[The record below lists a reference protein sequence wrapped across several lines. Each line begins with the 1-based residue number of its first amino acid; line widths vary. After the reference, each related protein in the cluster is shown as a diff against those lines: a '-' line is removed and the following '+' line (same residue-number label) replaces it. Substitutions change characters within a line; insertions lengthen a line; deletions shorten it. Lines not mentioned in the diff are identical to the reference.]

1 MRRGKTKTLGLMN
14 KAYARAAVRAY
25 SFALVMGLAA
35 VIPGCNFTYSGHG
48 GPSWLLLPF
57 VFPVVVVSLLST
69 YRATAAEHR
78 GAMFRFIVISLVG
91 YVVGTLF
98 LSVAG
103 SASIEATFGLA
114 VQWWALWAFF
124 FFPLTIP
131 LVF

>member
-1 MRRGKTKTLGLMN
+1 MN
-14 KAYARAAVRAY
+14 KAYVRAAARAY
-25 SFALVMGLAA
+25 SFAFVMGLAA

-57 VFPVVVVSLLST
+57 VFPVAVTSLFLT

-78 GAMFRFIVISLVG
+78 KATFRFIAISLGVYG
-91 YVVGTLF
+91 VGTLL
-98 LSVAG
+98 LSLAG

-131 LVF
+131 LIL

>member
-1 MRRGKTKTLGLMN
+1 MN
-14 KAYARAAVRAY
+14 KGYIRASVRAY

-35 VIPGCNFTYSGHG
+35 IIPGCNFTYSGHG
-48 GPSWLLLPF
+48 GPSWLILPF
-57 VFPVVVVSLLST
+57 VFPVAVVSLIFT
-69 YRATAAEHR
+69 YRAAVPEGR
-78 GAMFRFIVISLVG
+78 GKMFRFILLSLAG
-91 YVVGTLF
+91 YVVSTLL

-103 SASIEATFGLA
+103 SASIEATFGLP